1 MSPTARTQE
10 RARIVDQLFRTGLT
24 LDVIAHRLGVT
35 PRTATRLNVTAR
47 TLPEEPAT
55 PNTKGWGQQALCRKV
70 NPTWFFP
77 PAYDN
82 ARPEIKAAK
91 YVCHSCPVL
100 DDCRTFALD
109 NPELTADGIWC
120 GLTPRERNRARK
132 VALTERTTA

>member
-1 MSPTARTQE
+1 MSIQPRTIE
-10 RARIVDQLFRTGLT
+10 RARIVDQLFRAGLT

-35 PRTATRLNVTAR
+35 PRTATRLNVIAR
-47 TLPEEPAT
+47 TLPKEPAT
-55 PNTKGWGQQALCRKV
+55 PNTKGWGPRALCRKV
-70 NPTWFFP
+70 NPAWFFP

-120 GLTPRERNRARK
+120 GMTP
-132 VALTERTTA
+132 LERTRVRNVATNERTVA